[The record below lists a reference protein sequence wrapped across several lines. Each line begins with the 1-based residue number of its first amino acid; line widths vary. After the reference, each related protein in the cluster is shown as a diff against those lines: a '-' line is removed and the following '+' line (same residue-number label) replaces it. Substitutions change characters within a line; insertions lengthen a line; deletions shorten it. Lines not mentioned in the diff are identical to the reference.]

1 MITEQ
6 QLKLRIS
13 KVIKSL
19 DTIDGRTEYKR
30 IASVLEGLLYAAG
43 YWMMDTKFDYK
54 DIIVKKDFT
63 IFRFSEY
70 TRKESYVEFMIRNA
84 KEYIGDFE

>member
-13 KVIKSL
+13 RVIKSL

-30 IASVLEGLLYAAG
+30 IASILEGLLYAAG
-43 YWMMDTKFDYK
+43 YWMVDSQFDYK
-54 DIIVKKDFT
+54 DIKVQKDFT

-70 TRKESYVEFMIRNA
+70 IRKETYLEFMVRNA